1 MFLISKCTWD
11 WNLGLCTT
19 SGLAFGETQRNAK
32 FRFSLRRNTFFFR
45 KSPLRCGP
53 KLCTDLDL
61 SLLCILILGTYSKFA
76 RTNNFLALG
85 LCFPQ
90 SCSSAGRMF
99 TASRSHLQYYRR
111 IVSFPQQKIRWNGLQ
126 TGFHCKSGSFQGDT
140 KCLLSQ
146 PPFFQGYTK
155 CLLSQPP
162 FEEYPTPP

>member
-1 MFLISKCTWD
+1 METKRFVGNFVNVILTRQTCGQRSSRAVESKRRAIGNNLSGRICYMGD
-11 WNLGLCTT
+11 RDLGLCTT
-19 SGLAFGETQRNAK
+19 SGLAFGEPQRNDK
-32 FRFSLRRNTFFFR
+32 FLFFLRRNTFFFR

-53 KLCTDLDL
+53 KLCTYLDL

-111 IVSFPQQKIRWNGLQ
+111 IVSFPQQKIR
-126 TGFHCKSGSFQGDT
+126 
-140 KCLLSQ
+140 
-146 PPFFQGYTK
+146 
-155 CLLSQPP
+155 
-162 FEEYPTPP
+162 